1 MHHIINTYD
10 MVPYVPFGYT
20 RYGHE
25 WYYSRDRGN
34 PVQNHIL
41 QTYLK
46 CMLQGVP
53 SNIGPGTDS
62 SYDHDSAHYGEDTE
76 FSLVGTWQSVG
87 DTGFGQAQP
96 GAIIRFDEDTCNFYS
111 PNDSYVLYQR
121 DGQVYLE
128 CTSYIFAETLT
139 FPVDASDPNLV
150 RITYGGTVTT
160 LQRVNPSDNA
170 GQPASDGA
178 AVQPADDGQSVQPDG
193 SQPDSGNGGSAYS
206 GDRVPSGEYYS
217 TDGFNQV
224 FTFHDDGTITMSAFG
239 INADGTYTIGDG
251 TITIRYNFLGDQVWS
266 PSFSMG
272 GNSIWI
278 AGTEF
283 VRR

>member
-1 MHHIINTYD
+1 M
-10 MVPYVPFGYT
+10 
-20 RYGHE
+20 
-25 WYYSRDRGN
+25 
-34 PVQNHIL
+34 
-41 QTYLK
+41 
-46 CMLQGVP
+46 
-53 SNIGPGTDS
+53 
-62 SYDHDSAHYGEDTE
+62 
-76 FSLVGTWQSVG
+76 
-87 DTGFGQAQP
+87 
-96 GAIIRFDEDTCNFYS
+96 
-111 PNDSYVLYQR
+111 LYQR

-178 AVQPADDGQSVQPDG
+178 AVQPADDGQTVQPDG

-266 PSFSMG
+266 PSFSMS